1 MSDSDEDYFSKSD
14 ATDSVYVTEDFSEY
28 DDVVNHRKRIKKFF
42 SLVVLMYVS
51 DCQTEFPRW
60 LLYGPVKV
68 CRAPVIEWKC
78 SFFLLT
84 NVVGC
89 KIIFQLSVKLPVE

>member
-42 SLVVLMYVS
+42 HPSL
-51 DCQTEFPRW
+51 
-60 LLYGPVKV
+60 
-68 CRAPVIEWKC
+68 
-78 SFFLLT
+78 
-84 NVVGC
+84 
-89 KIIFQLSVKLPVE
+89 

>member
-28 DDVVNHRKRIKKFF
+28 DDVVNNRKRIKKFF
-42 SLVVLMYVS
+42 SLVVLYVS

-89 KIIFQLSVKLPVE
+89 EIIFQLSVKPPVE